1 MLKERKNLSTKSLLK
16 SISNYFKT
24 IKDEERK
31 RICQFSLKDCL
42 MAGLA
47 IFGLKYPSLLKFE
60 KERKENDPLIGN
72 LERLYNIDNTPCD
85 TQLRERLDVVDPA
98 LMRKAFNIV
107 IAKVQR
113 DKVLEDFKFMDN
125 RYLLSIDGTGY
136 FHSKDVFCDNCCEKK
151 DKEGNIISY
160 HHNLLAGSIV
170 HHTTGQKFISLL
182 NMVFMRCYT
191 AILIN
196 NFAIYYVKVLQRNKC
211 PFKKCTIN
219 EFSKS

>member
-1 MLKERKNLSTKSLLK
+1 MLKERKNLSTKGLLK
-16 SISNYFKT
+16 FISNYFKT

-31 RICQFSLKDCL
+31 RGCQFSLNDCL

-60 KERKENDPLIGN
+60 KERKENEPLIGN
-72 LERLYNIDNTPCD
+72 LERLYNIDKTPCD
-85 TQLRERLDVVDPA
+85 TQLRERLDVVNPSV
-98 LMRKAFNIV
+98 MRKAFNIV
-107 IAKVQR
+107 IAKAQR

-136 FHSKDVFCDNCCEKK
+136 FHSQDVFCENCCEKK

-170 HHTTGQKFISLL
+170 HPNLKTVIPQ
-182 NMVFMRCYT
+182 
-191 AILIN
+191 
-196 NFAIYYVKVLQRNKC
+196 
-211 PFKKCTIN
+211 
-219 EFSKS
+219 